1 MVVLQRTMT
10 ASGKSICRVNGKLV
24 TLAIIREFGKTLID
38 IHSQHET
45 QSLMEPESHIELLD
59 SYDEPQIKQAKKEY
73 SVLFDK
79 YTALQKRYKDFSE
92 NELETNNRLC
102 LLEFQLNELMQY
114 SITQNEDEE
123 LDEEQ

>member
-1 MVVLQRTMT
+1 MT
-10 ASGKSICRVNGKLV
+10 ASGKIICRVNGKLV
-24 TLAIIREFGKTLID
+24 TLAILREFGKTLID
-38 IHSQHET
+38 IHTQHET

-92 NELETNNRLC
+92 NALETNNRLD
-102 LLEFQLNELMQY
+102 LLEFQLNELSQ
-114 SITQNEDEE
+114 SDRKSVV
-123 LDEEQ
+123 